1 MKKKLIVVAVLAVML
16 GITGYVNYV
25 GERSELA
32 AADTDDEYIPVG
44 EAVPISSESIKEV
57 DYFQKAKID
66 REAERAETIDLLN
79 NMINNP
85 NTTADSKVNAENRL
99 AAIADNISVE
109 AAAEGLIKAKG
120 YHDAVVYI
128 GESSVNV
135 VVAAE
140 TLTAGDTAKI
150 RDIVFEQTNNNNIKI
165 VAVK

>member
-109 AAAEGLIKAKG
+109 AAAEGLIKANG